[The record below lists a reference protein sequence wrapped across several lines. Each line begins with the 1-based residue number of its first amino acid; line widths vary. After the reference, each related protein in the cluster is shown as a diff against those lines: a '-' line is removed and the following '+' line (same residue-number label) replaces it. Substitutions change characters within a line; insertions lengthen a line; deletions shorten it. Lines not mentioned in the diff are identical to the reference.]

1 MHVTAVKMQKGK
13 KEGEKKVTQVL
24 KKTGGEVPFGFPR
37 GLVKRQSRTTPN
49 LNEA

>member
-1 MHVTAVKMQKGK
+1 MHVTAVKMQK
-13 KEGEKKVTQVL
+13 GEKKVTQVL